1 MSCKVI
7 QQINVSK
14 SNSVIQIKRYI
25 VTQSRTARQSYIQEE
40 KARQIDREN
49 QMLFQKILGITM
61 KQRNCSTTPTKSTL
75 NYKNRKDFQ
84 QKIMDENQKLFTRI
98 KQQTSYYK
106 IQKSQTKSLSKQRA
120 NSSVN
125 IKKYIKQY
133 LPSKKLQELYQSK
146 LEQGGLIYKI
156 KIIIDGQLFKIM
168 ATTEEQTY
176 TRVLEMMKSDGI
188 LLLKNVFQ
196 NDYQK
201 LIGSLQ
207 ISDKIT
213 IKGIELIENHGNFG

>member
-120 NSSVN
+120 NSS
-125 IKKYIKQY
+125 Y

-146 LEQGGLIYKI
+146 LDQGGLIYKI

-168 ATTEEQTY
+168 ATTEEQSY